1 MLYFI
6 LTLMAIGAIIGLVF
20 SRSGEESESAWK
32 GAKGGLKLGCGCI
45 TILILLFLL
54 FAVLVFGGAI
64 TKVSPAQL
72 PSPEI
77 LEHVQNI

>member
-1 MLYFI
+1 MGNIDFKEVRDK
-6 LTLMAIGAIIGLVF
+6 VF
-20 SRSGEESESAWK
+20 K
-32 GAKGGLKLGCGCI
+32 GCGCL
-45 TILILLFLL
+45 TILILIFLL

-77 LEHVQNI
+77 LEHVMNI